1 MKQKKYQYEL
11 KKIKDALSRLKDPVI
26 RERLLMVQAA
36 LKYPLREATKDFG
49 CVHSKLDYWKKRYLK
64 HGLKGLYTLPRSGR
78 PKKISK
84 EDEIILKRKVS
95 KHDIK
100 RGWRTKRVKE
110 EIFKQTGVKYSER
123 QVIRITQSWGLSQ
136 QKPRQHYAYARK
148 EDKDAFIKKTK
159 PD

>member
-1 MKQKKYQYEL
+1 MKTKKYQYEL
-11 KKIKDALSRLKDPVI
+11 KKIRNTLARVRNPVI

-36 LKYPLREATKDFG
+36 LKYPLREAAIDFG

-64 HGLKGLYTLPRSGR
+64 HGLKGIHTLSHSGR

-84 EDEIILKRKVS
+84 EDELIIKRKVS

-100 RGWRTKRVKE
+100 RGWRTKHVKE
-110 EIFKQTGVKYSER
+110 EIFRQTGVKYCER
-123 QVIRITQSWGLSQ
+123 QVIRISQSWGLSQ
-136 QKPRQHYAYARK
+136 VKPRQHYAYAKK

-159 PD
+159 TD